1 MDFSEDWKSLWPIS
15 SIFSPPLLL
24 PNEGSSS
31 SKRRHVE
38 KNPIGPLIFNP
49 CQETLTQLLNSPSLA
64 PRLPPPYPDLTL
76 PRFILTSST
85 TNQSIASTIAS
96 NMGPQVSDTI
106 HNFNALQLLHCP
118 KIKANDNNMHNT
130 VLAFFPTGDNYDQLG
145 FTMLNLN
152 DSKLNVKKFKDGKDF
167 VVHSRKLNHR
177 ILRLLVNPVTDFDCF
192 YSSSGNYYYSTL
204 NYTCIGY
211 IMVCTMY
218 SVHWYSVKMPKEV
231 GSIVLD
237 YAGYAGVKLFQGSAV
252 VHACWSPHLHEECVV
267 LLESGKLFLFDVSY
281 WLKNERLLSIE
292 GKKLS
297 VSFDNLNENERWLS
311 CEFSWHPRILV
322 VAHSSAVFLVD
333 LRFDKC
339 EVCTLLKI
347 ELFSVGKF
355 DRFVALSRS
364 DSSGF
369 CFAAASNNL
378 LLLCDVRK
386 PSMPVLQWTHS
397 LQNPEYVTVFQLSEL
412 RPITEDDNF
421 KWASESGHCILL
433 GSFWNCGFVLFCYGP
448 DNERGPVLSEISTFC
463 NSIYSWGLP
472 SELSL
477 SGRDCFCGSCLIRRD
492 CLKDLL
498 PDWIDWKQKKD
509 IILGFGILENDLH
522 VQWDNCEKSV
532 GFSLIRLM
540 SSGKLEAQRYSAAWE
555 FDKILEA
562 AHEESTFSI
571 EDNFLYDIGNGE
583 DKLQKKH
590 EYLKIEFLKE
600 YLNGNVAKI
609 VSRRQIQL
617 QNYAEENQSKFHQE
631 ICEKL
636 KTCGITALRSP
647 QIISDMLK
655 DTRFPTSIHEIS
667 LKSIWGS
674 LPMNLL
680 ALVFSACKLSDPHLK
695 QKRATSNAGDILV
708 KNPLPFPF
716 GNTSSCSDKT
726 SEKVQLSNALVS
738 PVLPTHILILLRDQQ
753 LVERDILPVDD
764 ELRLNCDKV
773 MEAVHAL
780 QSSSPYGE
788 NPVSLADDTDSMPN
802 AAEKLNILGIHRP
815 TFSSPDVALEKSEYM
830 MYETFVYQKRQEPI
844 SDAQDNV
851 TAAELFDEGCPL
863 QLKFDGCDFDLTP
876 TELDLFQQLKTQ
888 DLNFQRSFQPYQEY
902 LINSERFL

>member
-24 PNEGSSS
+24 SNEGSSS
-31 SKRRHVE
+31 SKRRRVE

-64 PRLPPPYPDLTL
+64 PQLPPPYPDLTL

-85 TNQSIASTIAS
+85 NNQSIASTIAS

-106 HNFNALQLLHCP
+106 HNFNALQLLRCP
-118 KIKANDNNMHNT
+118 KIKADNETIRNM
-130 VLAFFPTGDNYDQLG
+130 VLAFFPAGDNYDQLG

-152 DSKLNVKKFKDGKDF
+152 DSKLSVQKFKDGKDF

-177 ILRLLVNPVTDFDCF
+177 ILRLLVNPVADYDCF
-192 YSSSGNYYYSTL
+192 YSTSGNYCYSSS

-218 SVHWYSVKMPKEV
+218 CVHWYSVKMPKGV

-237 YAGYAGVKLFQGSAV
+237 YVGCAGVKLFQGSAV
-252 VHACWSPHLHEECVV
+252 VHACWSPHLSEECVV

-281 WLKNERLLSIE
+281 WLKNERLLNVE

-297 VSFDNLNENERWLS
+297 VSWDNLNENGRWLS

-339 EVCTLLKI
+339 EICTLLKI

-386 PSMPVLQWTHS
+386 PSMPVLQWAHS
-397 LQNPEYVTVFQLSEL
+397 LQNPEYVAVFQLSEL
-412 RPITEDDNF
+412 RPIIEDDNF

-433 GSFWNCGFVLFCYGP
+433 GSFWNCEFILFCYGP
-448 DNERGPVLSEISTFC
+448 DNERGPVLSEISTVC
-463 NSIYSWGLP
+463 NSFYSWGLP

-492 CLKDLL
+492 CLKGLL

-509 IILGFGILENDLH
+509 IILGFGILQNDLH
-522 VQWDNCEKSV
+522 VQWDNFEKSV

-562 AHEESTFSI
+562 AHKESTFRI

-583 DKLQKKH
+583 NKLRKKH
-590 EYLKIEFLKE
+590 EYLKIDFLKD
-600 YLNGNVAKI
+600 YLNGDVAKI
-609 VSRRQIQL
+609 VSRRQIEL
-617 QNYAEENQSKFHQE
+617 QKYAEENQSKFHQE
-631 ICEKL
+631 ICEKM
-636 KTCGITALRSP
+636 KICSITALRSP
-647 QIISDMLK
+647 LIISDMLK
-655 DTRFPTSIHEIS
+655 DARFPTSIHEIS

-674 LPMNLL
+674 LPMNLMAL
-680 ALVFSACKLSDPHLK
+680 AFSASKLPDPHLK
-695 QKRATSNAGDILV
+695 QKRATSNVGDILD
-708 KNPLPFPF
+708 KNPFPFPF

-726 SEKVQLSNALVS
+726 NEKVQSTNALVS
-738 PVLPTHILILLRDQQ
+738 PVLPTHILILLRNQQ

-773 MEAVHAL
+773 MEAARAL
-780 QSSSPYGE
+780 QSSEPYSD
-788 NPVSLADDTDSMPN
+788 NIVSLADDKDVIPN
-802 AAEKLNILGIHRP
+802 ASENLNVLGIHRP
-815 TFSSPDVALEKSEYM
+815 TFSSPNLALENSEYM
-830 MYETFVYQKRQEPI
+830 MYETFVYQKREEPI
-844 SDAQDNV
+844 SDAQSKV
-851 TAAELFDEGCPL
+851 TTVEVFDEGCPL
-863 QLKFDGCDFDLTP
+863 QLKFDSRDFEFTP
-876 TELDLFQQLKTQ
+876 TELDLFQQLKRQ
-888 DLNFQRSFQPYQEY
+888 GLNFQKSFQPYQEY
-902 LINSERFL
+902 LINSQRFL